1 MQMCSHKIKLKL
13 ILKNWNDDVTSG
25 TFHRTRLKDE
35 LLNLEKFNVLDLNDI
50 WTKRSTYFLSL
61 RQVVELRG
69 ESARRI
75 PHLLTSRQADR
86 AFKRVS
92 P

>member
-50 WTKRSTYFLSL
+50 
-61 RQVVELRG
+61 
-69 ESARRI
+69 
-75 PHLLTSRQADR
+75 
-86 AFKRVS
+86 
-92 P
+92 